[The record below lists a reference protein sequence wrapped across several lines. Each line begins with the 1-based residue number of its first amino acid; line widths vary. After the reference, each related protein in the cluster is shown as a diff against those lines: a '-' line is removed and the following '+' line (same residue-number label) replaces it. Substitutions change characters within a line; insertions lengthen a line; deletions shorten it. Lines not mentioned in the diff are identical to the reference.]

1 MIIINFPRLHLR
13 GKGVNSMKS
22 IAKRISVSTII
33 NVAVSISILCAIVI
47 LLNYQ
52 NSIKMV
58 QNDMTQL
65 VYSAAGRTQW
75 EIESFRNVAVE
86 AGRNSI
92 LTSKAVPNET
102 RTAYLESIVQS
113 HGYQRGN
120 FITNDGSGLD
130 GNDYSDRE
138 YFKQAM
144 QGNPTVSE
152 PLISKVT
159 GKSTVIVAAPVRNGG
174 TANGQPIGCVY
185 FVPDEEFLNDIVRS
199 IEFSD
204 MGYAYIIDSDG
215 CTIASVDSQ
224 KVLDDENIQRMAE
237 TDPSYASQAE
247 MHARMEA
254 GETGF
259 ARCEIEGVE
268 YYAAYAP
275 IENTNGWSLALVV
288 PRDEIMLDT
297 TLTLVKAVVVM
308 LVLIAISAFTAYAI
322 GKNIGEPIRKVTE
335 RIDSLSEGD
344 LSSEV
349 TIIKGEDEVARL
361 SHTTAKLTDSLNTM
375 IGDVHRILSAMSAGD
390 FNVDTAQNERA
401 YIGDFSGLIE
411 SIRNINHTLSNT
423 MYTINQSAFQV
434 SSGSDQVSMGAQSL
448 AQGAAEQAS
457 SIEELAATIHTI
469 SEQVKQNSKNC
480 ENGKQLVEEAGMFF
494 AEANDR
500 MDDLTTAMT
509 QIGESSDEIG
519 KIIKTIEDIAFQT
532 NILALNAAVEAAR
545 AGEAGKGF
553 AVVADEVRNLAS
565 KSADAAQNTT
575 ALIEHSMEAVRRGTG
590 VTKDVVAVV
599 RRVEGNAM
607 RVKDIVDEIADA
619 SVSQIDMIEQIS
631 VGIDQISSVVQS
643 NTATSEQSAAASE
656 ELSGQAD
663 SLKSLIGRF
672 KLKK

>member
-1 MIIINFPRLHLR
+1 
-13 GKGVNSMKS
+13 MKS
-22 IAKRISVSTII
+22 IAKKISVSTII
-33 NVAVSISILCAIVI
+33 NVTISMNILCIIVI

-52 NSIKMV
+52 NAIKMV

-65 VYSAAGRTQW
+65 VNSAAGRTQW

-102 RTAYLESIVQS
+102 RKAYLESIAES

-120 FITNDGSGLD
+120 FITSDGSGLD
-130 GNDYSDRE
+130 GNEYSDRE
-138 YFKQAM
+138 YFQQAM
-144 QGNPTVSE
+144 KGNATVSE
-152 PLISKVT
+152 PLVSKVT

-199 IEFSD
+199 IEFSE
-204 MGYAYIIDSDG
+204 MGYAYMIDSDG

-224 KVLDDENIQRMAE
+224 KVIDDENIQRLAE

-247 MHARMEA
+247 MHARMEE

-259 ARCEIEGVE
+259 ARCEIGGVE

-275 IENTNGWSLALVV
+275 IAETAGWSLALVV

-297 TLTLVKAVVVM
+297 TLTLVKAVVIM
-308 LVLIAISAFTAYAI
+308 LALITISAFAAYAM
-322 GKNIGEPIRKVTE
+322 GKKIGEPIRKVTD
-335 RIDSLSEGD
+335 RIDTLSEGD
-344 LSSEV
+344 LSGEV
-349 TIIKGEDEVARL
+349 AVIEGEDEVARL

-375 IGDVHRILSAMSAGD
+375 IGDVNRILSAMSAGD
-390 FNVDTAQNERA
+390 LNVDTEQNKNA
-401 YIGDFSGLIE
+401 YVGDFSELIE

-469 SEQVKQNSKNC
+469 SEQVKQNSANC

-500 MDDLTTAMT
+500 MDDLTAAMT

-590 VTKDVVAVV
+590 VAKDVVEVV
-599 RRVEGNAM
+599 RRVEGNSM
-607 RVKDIVDEIADA
+607 QVKDIVDEIADA
-619 SVSQIDMIEQIS
+619 SVAQIGMIDQIS